1 MIWNDTVM
9 YDRIGSNDL
18 KSENVRFR
26 FEYTSL
32 SLTNRL
38 YIDNIRIGEESD
50 LLINPTSFNRF
61 GLSVYPNPSI
71 NNSTSIVMFETLK
84 KEMYL

>member
-50 LLINPTSFNRF
+50 LLIKS
-61 GLSVYPNPSI
+61 YI
-71 NNSTSIVMFETLK
+71 
-84 KEMYL
+84 